1 MILLPHD
8 VFSSLFFCFLL
19 GPCILARH
27 VVFIWDVQTL
37 IFIYMAFVVYGQ
49 YLWLCI
55 SGFVYRCV
63 YGHVFTGLYFWICI
77 YGYVFMA
84 MCIWV
89 CLGMCLATCMA
100 IESRFSARPNSTNI
114 GAYLSLGPFS
124 TINGT
129 YSSTRPIST
138 IFWVLFLHEAH
149 LDDSSN
155 FSDFS
160 QQKMEKFAPVCSVE

>member
-1 MILLPHD
+1 MDSICGYVFLDLCID
-8 VFSSLFFCFLL
+8 VFMDMYL
-19 GPCILARH
+19 GA
-27 VVFIWDVQTL
+27 
-37 IFIYMAFVVYGQ
+37 
-49 YLWLCI
+49 CI
-55 SGFVYRCV
+55 SGF
-63 YGHVFTGLYFWICI
+63 
-77 YGYVFMA
+77 VFMA

-124 TINGT
+124 SINGT

-155 FSDFS
+155 FFDFS